1 MNSENSSSKIVT
13 IRLNSGNILVI
24 LVIVNGL
31 FIKLTI
37 RKQKNSVLNPVI
49 LISLHGTSARR
60 VNAMTSL

>member
-13 IRLNSGNILVI
+13 IRLNSRNI

-60 VNAMTSL
+60 VNAITSL